1 MRDRSTLVELL
12 LTRAQHR
19 PERCAYTFLA
29 DGENE
34 TGHLTYGELDGRA
47 RVIAAWLQSQGL
59 TGERALLLYPPGL
72 EYVSAFWGCLYA
84 GVIAVPAY
92 PPHRNRPMPRL
103 SAIAA
108 DAEAAVVLTTAEI
121 LTEVNQRVQQMP
133 DLRALCWQS
142 TNTLDG
148 DLMSAW
154 RDPESG
160 GDTLAFLQ
168 YTSGSTAA
176 PKGVMVSHAN
186 LVANQRMIQQ
196 AMSHDEELVLVSWL
210 PPYHDMGLIGNLLQ
224 PIYVGGRSVSMPPV
238 AFLKKP
244 LLWLTEIS
252 RHQGRVTS
260 GAPNFAYDLCV
271 SRTSPEQRASLDL
284 SRWRVAYNG
293 SEPVRKETIERFTE
307 SFAPAG
313 FRPEA
318 MYPCYG
324 LAEATLIVTGGRSAS
339 RPVFL
344 TVQKAALEEH
354 AVVAATGADDAVQ
367 SLVGCGRTIL
377 DQQIVIAHPET
388 LAECAPGQIGEI
400 WVAGPN
406 VTKGYWNRS
415 EETAQAFD
423 AYLSRSGGGPFL
435 RTGDLGFLDHGELFI
450 TGRLKDLIIIAG
462 RNIYPQDVEL
472 TSEKSHA
479 AVQPGASA
487 AFAVTASGPEQL
499 GVALEVKR
507 EHCQKLDPDEVVAAV
522 RQAVAAEHQVRV
534 ERVILVRP
542 AGIPKTSSGKIQRRL
557 CRSKWLAGEL
567 DTLQNHPVG

>member
-1 MRDRSTLVELL
+1 MRDCSTLVELL
-12 LTRAQHR
+12 RTRAQHR

-34 TGHLTYGELDGRA
+34 TGRLTYGELDGRA

-84 GVIAVPAY
+84 GVTAVPAY

-121 LTEVNQRVQQMP
+121 LAEVDQRVQQTP
-133 DLRALCWQS
+133 HLRALCWQS
-142 TNTLDG
+142 TDTLDG

-168 YTSGSTAA
+168 YTSGSTAV
-176 PKGVMVSHAN
+176 PKGVMVSHGN
-186 LVANQRMIQQ
+186 LIANQRMIQQ
-196 AMSHDEELVLVSWL
+196 ALSHGEELVLVSWL
-210 PPYHDMGLIGNLLQ
+210 PPYHDMGLIGTLLQ
-224 PIYVGGRSVSMPPV
+224 PIYVGGRCLSMPPV
-238 AFLKKP
+238 AFLKRP
-244 LLWLTEIS
+244 LLWLKAIS
-252 RHQGRVTS
+252 ECQGYITS

-284 SRWRVAYNG
+284 SRWRLAYNG

-307 SFAPAG
+307 SFAPSG

-324 LAEATLIVTGGRSAS
+324 LAEATLIVTGGRNAS

-354 AVVAATGADDAVQ
+354 AVVAATGAHGTVQ

-406 VTKGYWNRS
+406 VTRGYWNRS

-423 AYLSRSGGGPFL
+423 AYLAPSGGGPFL

-472 TSEKSHA
+472 TAEKSHA
-479 AVQPGASA
+479 AFQPGASA
-487 AFAVTASGPEQL
+487 AFAVPASGPEQL
-499 GVALEVKR
+499 GIALEVKR
-507 EHCQKLDPDEVVAAV
+507 EHYRKVDSEEVVAAV

-534 ERVILVRP
+534 EHVILVRP

-557 CRSKWLAGEL
+557 CRSAWLAGEL

>member
-1 MRDRSTLVELL
+1 MRDCSTLVELL
-12 LTRAQHR
+12 RTRAQHR
-19 PERCAYTFLA
+19 PERCAYIFLA

-34 TGHLTYGELDGRA
+34 TGRLTYGDLDGRA

-108 DAEAAVVLTTAEI
+108 DAEAAVVLTTTEI
-121 LTEVNQRVQQMP
+121 LAEVDQRVQQMP

-168 YTSGSTAA
+168 YTSGSTAV
-176 PKGVMVSHAN
+176 PKGVKVSHAN

-196 AMSHDEELVLVSWL
+196 AMSLDEDLVVVGWL

-224 PIYVGGRSVSMPPV
+224 PIYVGGRCLSMPPV
-238 AFLKKP
+238 AFLKRP
-244 LLWLTEIS
+244 LLWLKAIS
-252 RHQGRVTS
+252 ECQGYITS

-271 SRTSPEQRASLDL
+271 SRTSPEERASLDL
-284 SRWRVAYNG
+284 SRWRVACNG

-307 SFAPAG
+307 SFAPSG

-324 LAEATLIVTGGRSAS
+324 LAEATLIVTGGHNTS

-354 AVVAATGADDAVQ
+354 TVVAATGADDAVQ

-388 LAECAPGQIGEI
+388 LTECAPGQIGEI

-423 AYLSRSGGGPFL
+423 AYLAPSGGGPFL
-435 RTGDLGFLDHGELFI
+435 RTGDLGFVDNGELFI

-462 RNIYPQDVEL
+462 RNIYPQDIEL
-472 TSEKSHA
+472 TAENSHA
-479 AVQPGASA
+479 AFQPGASA

-499 GVALEVKR
+499 GIALEVKR
-507 EHCQKLDPDEVVAAV
+507 EHYRKVDSEEVVAAV

-534 ERVILVRP
+534 EHVILVRP

-557 CRSKWLAGEL
+557 CRSAWLAGEL